1 MQAYNKLKS
10 GQLSVKSLIPTDAL
24 DYVPTIVLPDTGVSE
39 AVSGASEAVGEF
51 RKNFWS
57 NYNSGVTWAIGDVA
71 ELSDRV
77 RGLGGEATD
86 WLIQQ
91 TKTE

>member
-1 MQAYNKLKS
+1 MQAYNKLKP

-57 NYNSGVTWAIGDVA
+57 SYNSGVTWAIGGVV
-71 ELSDRV
+71 ELPGRV